1 MVCSSCRGRDG
12 VRAGKSRFPSV
23 WQVRGPVGVQ
33 TPACFM
39 SPPSPGMVVPPQRW
53 GNRVLSQQAPMGP
66 ILLRTLLRTLSTLLR
81 TLRTLLR
88 THFSCSPA
96 SALFFFGSGTCLV
109 TEYLWLPLPQNQ
121 PKYKH
126 LDFYQSLQ
134 QTLQLKSSFLL
145 TQNSREF

>member
-1 MVCSSCRGRDG
+1 
-12 VRAGKSRFPSV
+12 
-23 WQVRGPVGVQ
+23 
-33 TPACFM
+33 
-39 SPPSPGMVVPPQRW
+39 
-53 GNRVLSQQAPMGP
+53 MGP

-145 TQNSREF
+145 TQNAREF